1 MAELHPESTTD
12 DVLGDVDLRGLRFVV
27 TGASSGLGE
36 ESARAVASRGASVT
50 MAARNPEKNA
60 AAMARIRADQPDAD
74 LEQRV
79 LDLADLA
86 SVRRFAEDFRADHDV
101 VDVLINNAGVMV
113 CPFGHTTD
121 GFEMQF
127 GTNHLGHFLLTAL
140 LADAIV
146 AGERPRVVTLSSAA
160 HLISDVDLDDPAFEH
175 TDYDA
180 WISYGRSKSANALFA
195 LELARRMSDRDVVSY
210 SVHPGMVATELARHM
225 TDELMTQMITR
236 ISERTESAAA
246 SGAGDRAGDQHAGHA
261 GPHGGGGHTGVGR
274 HGARSRR
281 RQWRLSAGLSRRL
294 RRRCGRLH
302 PRRRAGP
309 RPVDA
314 QRGAGGPGVRLIR
327 RAGQGPASGPG
338 SAGRRSSVPHADQDP
353 TNRRPSARPARRRA
367 RRSVQAVTPLP
378 Q

>member
-1 MAELHPESTTD
+1 MTELHPESTTD

-36 ESARAVASRGASVT
+36 ESARALASRGASVT

-225 TDELMTQMITR
+225 TEELMTQMITR
-236 ISERTESAAA
+236 ISERTENAAAPGAGDSAATSMPAMRAPAVGAATQVWAATAPDLIDA
-246 SGAGDRAGDQHAGHA
+246 SGAYLLDCHVGAGADVADYIRDAERARALWTLSEELVGHA
-261 GPHGGGGHTGVGR
+261 F
-274 HGARSRR
+274 A
-281 RQWRLSAGLSRRL
+281 
-294 RRRCGRLH
+294 
-302 PRRRAGP
+302 
-309 RPVDA
+309 
-314 QRGAGGPGVRLIR
+314 
-327 RAGQGPASGPG
+327 
-338 SAGRRSSVPHADQDP
+338 
-353 TNRRPSARPARRRA
+353 
-367 RRSVQAVTPLP
+367 
-378 Q
+378 